1 MSKFRI
7 NYIVLIVIIFF
18 IIFRKKLYNLRKNN
32 NTANKKNNND
42 KTITYNNIISINK
55 SFNIFNLEE
64 ILSEDN
70 NENLMNDKWYDM
82 MKNKFKIQNI
92 HIEPINNKIKENNM
106 EECFKYYSSFDKII
120 YYEINKKS
128 TDIIEQKNKNI
139 PEFCKNI
146 INKLYESISNN
157 NENDFLE
164 DEIESININFDFQDE
179 IFGHNKDIKNILLES
194 KNEGN
199 KQRKKNENNSNIKN
213 NYDDELEQYY
223 INSRK
228 DCIEYG
234 LKSLNEVYLV
244 CTKYE

>member
-92 HIEPINNKIKENNM
+92 HIEP
-106 EECFKYYSSFDKII
+106 Y
-120 YYEINKKS
+120 
-128 TDIIEQKNKNI
+128 
-139 PEFCKNI
+139 
-146 INKLYESISNN
+146 
-157 NENDFLE
+157 
-164 DEIESININFDFQDE
+164 
-179 IFGHNKDIKNILLES
+179 
-194 KNEGN
+194 
-199 KQRKKNENNSNIKN
+199 
-213 NYDDELEQYY
+213 
-223 INSRK
+223 
-228 DCIEYG
+228 
-234 LKSLNEVYLV
+234 
-244 CTKYE
+244 